1 MLYIVERN
9 HNKHGSLVFT
19 NKKNILIET
28 LKKGTKIM
36 KLYSKE
42 ECIENMDKAVKAA
55 KRKYNCQAYIP
66 AIGTKI

>member
-1 MLYIVERN
+1 
-9 HNKHGSLVFT
+9 
-19 NKKNILIET
+19 
-28 LKKGTKIM
+28 M
-36 KLYSKE
+36 KLYSQE